1 MTRSSQAEPL
11 PGAPQKRW
19 IVSALGI
26 MQIFAWGSTFYLPAI
41 LAAPIAADTGWSLTW
56 IVGSLSMGLVIAGLV
71 SPRVGIA
78 IDRFGGRRLLS
89 LSCVLLTIG
98 LLLIGSAA
106 VLWVYMA
113 GWLILGIGMGAGLY
127 DAAFATLGQIYGLK
141 ARSAIT
147 ALTLW
152 GGFASTICW
161 PLTAWLLEQWG
172 WRVTCFVYA
181 GIMLFI
187 CLPLL
192 RLTLPAKPQPVARID
207 LPAPA
212 PFVFTQLENR
222 QMRLVM
228 FTLII
233 SGAIGA
239 LVSVHLLL
247 LLSGRGLSTEDAVM
261 LGALIG
267 PAQVAGRLLE
277 AANRERH
284 HPLWTLTIAVALTA
298 SGLILL
304 ASGASVPALALI
316 LYGAGNGIFSIA
328 KGALPLFLFGV
339 ERYARIMGRL
349 ARPSMLAQ
357 AVAPALVAWLLAG
370 NGAQPLALL
379 LTMLAALNIVVVFRL
394 WRLRLSPAH
403 AN

>member
-1 MTRSSQAEPL
+1 VSASSQAEPY

-56 IVGSLSMGLVIAGLV
+56 IVGSLSMGLVVAGLV

-89 LSCVLLTIG
+89 LSCVLLAIG
-98 LLLIGSAA
+98 LLLIGSAS

-172 WRVTCFVYA
+172 WRTTCFVYA

-192 RLTLPAKPQPVARID
+192 RLALPAKQQPIAKID

-298 SGLILL
+298 AGLILL
-304 ASGASVPALALI
+304 ASGASLPALALI

-379 LTMLAALNIVVVFRL
+379 LTVLSALNIVVVFQL
-394 WRLRLSPAH
+394 WRLRLSAAH

>member
-1 MTRSSQAEPL
+1 MSASSQAEPY

-56 IVGSLSMGLVIAGLV
+56 IVGSLSMGLVVAGLV

-89 LSCVLLTIG
+89 LSCVLLAIG
-98 LLLIGSAA
+98 LLLIGSAS

-172 WRVTCFVYA
+172 WRTTCFVYA

-192 RLTLPAKPQPVARID
+192 RLALPAKQQPIAKID

-222 QMRLVM
+222 QMRLMM

-298 SGLILL
+298 AGLILL
-304 ASGASVPALALI
+304 ASGASLPALALI

-379 LTMLAALNIVVVFRL
+379 LTVLSALNIVVVFQL
-394 WRLRLSPAH
+394 WRLRLSAAH

>member
-1 MTRSSQAEPL
+1 MSASSQAEPY

-56 IVGSLSMGLVIAGLV
+56 IVGSLSMGLVVAGLV

-89 LSCVLLTIG
+89 LSCVLLAIG
-98 LLLIGSAA
+98 LLLIGSAS

-172 WRVTCFVYA
+172 WRTTCFVYA

-192 RLTLPAKPQPVARID
+192 RLALPAKQQPIAKID

-298 SGLILL
+298 AGLILL
-304 ASGASVPALALI
+304 ASGASLPALALI

-379 LTMLAALNIVVVFRL
+379 LTVLSALNIVVVFQL
-394 WRLRLSPAH
+394 WRLRLSAAH

>member
-1 MTRSSQAEPL
+1 MSASSQAEPY

-56 IVGSLSMGLVIAGLV
+56 IVGSLSMGLVVAGLV

-89 LSCVLLTIG
+89 LSCVLLAIG
-98 LLLIGSAA
+98 LLLIGSAS

-172 WRVTCFVYA
+172 WRTTCFVYA

-192 RLTLPAKPQPVARID
+192 RLALPAKQQPFAKID

-298 SGLILL
+298 AGLILL
-304 ASGASVPALALI
+304 ASGDSLPALALI

-379 LTMLAALNIVVVFRL
+379 LTVLSALNIVVVLQL
-394 WRLRLSPAH
+394 WRLRLSAAH